1 MKLSNTSF
9 ILKDTGKILHNRA
22 VLYFV
27 LFLAI
32 ANLLILAVGN
42 EYKYVSVFFL
52 TGFVTSFFS
61 KNMMVIMC
69 IAMVIT
75 NILKFGTV
83 NEGFKEEKEKEK
95 KETKKVLPVVTP
107 PTVAEGHVAPSAPAP
122 VKEGHVTPAPV
133 KEGNTP
139 DAAKAKLSSLSEEE
153 AKELVENMDKMKEIE
168 PLVTAINNLFAKFQ

>member
-1 MKLSNTSF
+1 MKLSNTSV
-9 ILKDTGKILHNRA
+9 ILKNTGKILHNRA

-42 EYKYVSVFFL
+42 EYKYISIFFL
-52 TGFVTSFFS
+52 TGFITSFFS
-61 KNMMVIMC
+61 KNMMVVMC

-75 NILKFGTV
+75 NIMKIGTNV
-83 NEGFKEEKEKEK
+83 EGFKEENKKEKENEK
-95 KETKKVLPVVTP
+95 GEKVLPIVTP
-107 PTVAEGHVAPSAPAP
+107 PTVTEGNATPKEGHVAP
-122 VKEGHVTPAPV
+122 
-133 KEGNTP
+133 KEGN
-139 DAAKAKLSSLSEEE
+139 AAKAKLSSLSEDE

>member
-1 MKLSNTSF
+1 MKLSNASV
-9 ILKDTGKILHNRA
+9 ILKDTGKILHNRT

-42 EYKYVSVFFL
+42 EYKYISVFFL

-83 NEGFKEEKEKEK
+83 NEGFEG
-95 KETKKVLPVVTP
+95 KKVLPVVTP
-107 PTVAEGHVAPSAPAP
+107 PTVTTGNAAPKEGHVAPSAPAAVAEGHVAPSAPAP
-122 VKEGHVTPAPV
+122 VKEG
-133 KEGNTP
+133 N
-139 DAAKAKLSSLSEEE
+139 AAKAKLSSLSEEE

>member
-1 MKLSNTSF
+1 MKLGNTGL
-9 ILKDTGKILHNRA
+9 ILKDTGKILHSRA

-42 EYKYVSVFFL
+42 EYKYMSVFFL

-75 NILKFGTV
+75 NILKYGADI
-83 NEGFKEEKEKEK
+83 EGFNENEDEKNKEK
-95 KETKKVLPVVTP
+95 LPVVTP
-107 PTVAEGHVAPSAPAP
+107 PTI
-122 VKEGHVTPAPV
+122 
-133 KEGNTP
+133 KEGNTTP
-139 DAAKAKLSSLSEEE
+139 TPTPAKEGHAAAKAKLSSLSEEE
-153 AKELVENMDKMKEIE
+153 AKDLVENMDKMKEIE

>member
-32 ANLLILAVGN
+32 ANLLILAVGE
-42 EYKYVSVFFL
+42 EYRYISVFFL

-61 KNMMVIMC
+61 KNMMVVLC

-75 NILKFGTV
+75 NILKFGTDI
-83 NEGFKEEKEKEK
+83 EGFKEEVK
-95 KETKKVLPVVTP
+95 KDEDKKPELPVVTP
-107 PTVAEGHVAPSAPAP
+107 PTVSEGHA
-122 VKEGHVTPAPV
+122 TPAPV
-133 KEGNTP
+133 KEGN
-139 DAAKAKLSSLSEEE
+139 AAKSKLSNLSEEE

-168 PLVTAINNLFAKFQ
+168 PLVTAINNLFAKFR

>member
-1 MKLSNTSF
+1 MKLSNTSV

-42 EYKYVSVFFL
+42 EYKYISVFFL

-75 NILKFGTV
+75 NILKFGTDV
-83 NEGFKEEKEKEK
+83 EGFKEEKENKNEKENEK
-95 KETKKVLPVVTP
+95 GEKVLPIVTP
-107 PTVAEGHVAPSAPAP
+107 PTVTEGNATPVAPVP
-122 VKEGHVTPAPV
+122 VKEVV
-133 KEGNTP
+133 
-139 DAAKAKLSSLSEEE
+139 AAKAKLNGLSDEE
-153 AKELVENMDKMKEIE
+153 AKDLVENMDKMKEIE
-168 PLVTAINNLFAKFQ
+168 PLVTAINNLFTKFR